1 MLKEVGS
8 FGMKEYKLVDIG
20 TASLKWAV
28 IGMLSMSLAACSVFE
43 KKKVE
48 EKAPV
53 VEVKEDPTDPAPWLK
68 RAQESFAQGNYSE
81 TIRNANEVIA
91 RQSSNIEAKSL
102 LVVSGLRIA
111 SRSLADLRSDQQ
123 VTGDTRTEASEMVK
137 TLREVL
143 GENVLVPPV
152 EAPKPAEKPKKK
164 PIVKKAPATTG
175 AAAATPAATTTAP
188 AAAPAV
194 PPAAAK
200 PAAPAAS
207 AAPAAKPK
215 GNSDPFGALR

>member
-1 MLKEVGS
+1 MLKDFSS
-8 FGMKEYKLVDIG
+8 FGVKEYKFLDIG
-20 TASLKWAV
+20 AASLKWAA
-28 IGMLSMSLAACSVFE
+28 IGMLSMSVAACSFLE

-48 EKAPV
+48 EVAPV

-111 SRSLADLRSDQQ
+111 SRSLADLRSDHQ
-123 VTGDTRTEASEMVK
+123 VTGDARTEASEMVK

-152 EAPKPAEKPKKK
+152 ESSKPAEKPKKK
-164 PIVKKAPATTG
+164 PLVKKAPVTTG
-175 AAAATPAATTTAP
+175 ATSAPATTPAPATTVAP
-188 AAAPAV
+188 QAV
-194 PPAAAK
+194 AK
-200 PAAPAAS
+200 PTTP

>member
-1 MLKEVGS
+1 MLKQVGLLNT
-8 FGMKEYKLVDIG
+8 KEYKFLDIG
-20 TASLKWAV
+20 AASLKWAA
-28 IGMLSMSLAACSVFE
+28 IGMLTMSVAACSVFE

-123 VTGDTRTEASEMVK
+123 VTGDARTEASEMVK

-152 EAPKPAEKPKKK
+152 EAPKSTEKPKKK
-164 PIVKKAPATTG
+164 PVVKKSAVTG
-175 AAAATPAATTTAP
+175 ATTAP
-188 AAAPAV
+188 APTTAAPAS
-194 PPAAAK
+194 AATTVAPQPVAK
-200 PAAPAAS
+200 PAAPV
-207 AAPAAKPK
+207 APAAKPK